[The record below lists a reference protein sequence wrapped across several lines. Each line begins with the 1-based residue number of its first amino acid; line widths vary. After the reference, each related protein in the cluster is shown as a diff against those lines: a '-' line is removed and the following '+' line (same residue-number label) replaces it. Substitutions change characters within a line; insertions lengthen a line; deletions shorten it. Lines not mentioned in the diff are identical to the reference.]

1 MELFGPLETAENN
14 ANDFAMGLFFDSTV
28 AIVLIANEQLD
39 DNNADMIESMF
50 DDLFSNPIESGV

>member
-14 ANDFAMGLFFDSTV
+14 ANDFTMGLFFDSTV